1 MKYILIQI
9 VLIIALCESAGLAAL
24 PQHDQDQV
32 FRPGGTGGNTST
44 ELSLF
49 SNLGDNLYHSFIGC
63 NTLLHLG
70 AAAATI
76 IMVDQD
82 WDYLIYKRAES
93 YRRYRKYF
101 TPVVYSGAT
110 LWLVIST
117 PLLVYGYVHKSDDA
131 LGAAFAV
138 LQSTLISITYT
149 TIVKGLTGRPGPEAR
164 WYEDMR
170 ARSRI
175 FRFGFLR
182 GGVFNGWPGGH
193 TLVTTATLAALM
205 SYYPDKWWIKI
216 IGFAII
222 AYTAVGMTMT
232 RAHWMSD
239 NIAGFLMG
247 YAIGS
252 TVGSSFRRLVN
263 RRMGIG
269 GSNVEFTPSFGMQGA
284 GLNVT
289 LYFN

>member
-1 MKYILIQI
+1 MKYIFVQI
-9 VLIIALCESAGLAAL
+9 ALIIALCESTGFAAS
-24 PQHDQDQV
+24 PPHDQGRLLPPNSMDV
-32 FRPGGTGGNTST
+32 SAPAG
-44 ELSLF
+44 LSLF

-70 AAAATI
+70 AAATTI

-93 YRRYRKYF
+93 YRRYRSYF

-110 LWLVIST
+110 LWLVISA

-149 TIVKGLTGRPGPEAR
+149 TILKGLTGRPGPEAK
-164 WYEDMR
+164 WYEDVR
-170 ARSRI
+170 ERSRV

-193 TLVTTATLAALM
+193 TIITTATLAALM
-205 SYYPDKWWIKI
+205 SYYPDQWWIKI
-216 IGFAII
+216 IGFAVI

-252 TVGSSFRRLVN
+252 TVGRSFRSLVN
-263 RRMGIG
+263 RRLGIG
-269 GSNVEFTPSFGMQGA
+269 GSNVELSPLFSENGA
-284 GLNVT
+284 GLSFT
-289 LYFN
+289 FSY